1 MIKRYFKLCKET
13 RKVLYFFLFVLLI
26 LGILDLIIPIFASN
40 IIDYL
45 TDKDLNLFIKTLII
59 LFVLYFTTNTFSYLA
74 CRLYSIYFRESF
86 KNIHKK
92 IINRIYDYNDDELV
106 KLPKGKIL
114 STVNIDSINIA
125 EMADYMFN
133 VLYNF
138 ILIISMLIVF
148 IKTNIVLGVILFFV
162 IITYAS
168 LAFYLTKKSSYYM
181 KGQRLY
187 QDKLTN
193 LLSQTLNG
201 LKEVKTL
208 NLKHSLNVKYDGMR
222 RGWAKKYMLKRRYYI
237 AYSVILKY
245 IRYISKILLYVISGV
260 LIFNGKITI
269 GTIILLITYFDNIFT
284 YLTTLVSDVG
294 TVRNYNISLER
305 VWELLNN
312 NVNNA
317 LYGTIDND
325 YINGVVTFKN
335 VSFAYKNIA
344 TIKNVS
350 FIAMPNK
357 ITVIAGKT
365 GSGKTTIFNIL
376 LRLYKPDK
384 GNVLIDDINIK
395 EYTKEVYYK
404 NVSVVNQESFLFNMS
419 IKDNLSMVDK
429 DVNKQIEVCKRVGI
443 HDLITKLP
451 KGYNTI
457 LSENAGNLSG
467 GQKRLLSLAKTLLT
481 GAEILLFDEVTSQ
494 LDPKTTKEIINV
506 LKDLKKDHTVIVITH
521 KEEMMKIADELII
534 LNKGCVVVKGK
545 YNNLS
550 NNKYFNDLIN
560 KER

>member
-26 LGILDLIIPIFASN
+26 LGILDLIIPVFASN

-45 TDKDLNLFIKTLII
+45 SIKNLNLFIKTLII

-92 IINRIYDYNDDELV
+92 IINRIYDYSDDELV

-148 IKTNIVLGVILFFV
+148 IKTNVILGIILFFIIV
-162 IITYAS
+162 IYAI
-168 LAFYLTKKSSYYM
+168 LAFYLTKKSSHYM
-181 KGQRLY
+181 RGQRFY
-187 QDKLTN
+187 RDKLTN

-201 LKEVKTL
+201 LREVKTL
-208 NLKHSLNVKYDGMR
+208 NLKHSLNVKYDGIR
-222 RGWAKKYMLKRRYYI
+222 RSWSKKYMLKRKYYI

-317 LYGTIDND
+317 SYGAINND
-325 YINGVVTFKN
+325 YINGLVTFKN
-335 VSFAYKNIA
+335 VSFSYKDVP

-350 FIAMPNK
+350 FMALPNK

-376 LRLYKPDK
+376 LRLYKPYK

-395 EYTKEVYYK
+395 EYTKEVYYN

-467 GQKRLLSLAKTLLT
+467 GQKRLLSLAKTLLS

-494 LDPKTTKEIINV
+494 LDPKTTKEIISV

-534 LNKGCVVVKGK
+534 LNKGSVVAKGK

-550 NNKYFNDLIN
+550 NKYFKDLIN

>member
-26 LGILDLIIPIFASN
+26 LGILDLIIPVFASN

-45 TDKDLNLFIKTLII
+45 SIKNLNLFIKTLII

-92 IINRIYDYNDDELV
+92 IINRIYDYSDDELV

-148 IKTNIVLGVILFFV
+148 IKTNVILGIILFFIIV
-162 IITYAS
+162 IYAI
-168 LAFYLTKKSSYYM
+168 LAFYLTKKSSHYM
-181 KGQRLY
+181 RGQRFY
-187 QDKLTN
+187 RDKLTN

-201 LKEVKTL
+201 LREVKTL
-208 NLKHSLNVKYDGMR
+208 NLKHSLNVKYDGTR
-222 RGWAKKYMLKRRYYI
+222 RSWSKKYMLKRKYYI

-317 LYGTIDND
+317 SYGAINND
-325 YINGVVTFKN
+325 YINGLVTFKN
-335 VSFAYKNIA
+335 VSFSYKDVP

-350 FIAMPNK
+350 FIAQPNK

-395 EYTKEVYYK
+395 EYTKEVYYN

-467 GQKRLLSLAKTLLT
+467 GQKRLLSLAKTLLS

-494 LDPKTTKEIINV
+494 LDPKTTKEIISV

-534 LNKGCVVVKGK
+534 LNKGSVVAKGK

-550 NNKYFNDLIN
+550 NKYFKDLIN

>member
-26 LGILDLIIPIFASN
+26 LGILDLIIPVFASR

-45 TDKDLNLFIKTLII
+45 TDKNLNLFIKTLII
-59 LFVLYFTTNTFSYLA
+59 LFVLYITTNTFSYLA

-138 ILIISMLIVF
+138 ILIVCMIIIF
-148 IKTNIVLGVILFFV
+148 IKTNAILGIILFFIIV
-162 IITYAS
+162 IYAS
-168 LAFYLTKKSSYYM
+168 LAFYLTKKSSHYM
-181 KGQRLY
+181 KGQRFY

-208 NLKHSLNVKYDGMR
+208 NLKHSLNLKYDNAR
-222 RGWAKKYMLKRRYYI
+222 RSWSKKYMLKRKYYI

-317 LYGTIDND
+317 SYGTINND
-325 YINGVVTFKN
+325 SINGVVTFKN
-335 VSFAYKNIA
+335 VSFSYKDVP

-350 FIAMPNK
+350 FMALPNK

-376 LRLYKPDK
+376 LRLYKPYK

-395 EYTKEVYYK
+395 EYAKEVYYN

-429 DVNKQIEVCKRVGI
+429 DINKQIKVCKRVGI

-506 LKDLKKDHTVIVITH
+506 LKDLKKDHTIIVITH
-521 KEEMMKIADELII
+521 KEEMMKIADELIV
-534 LNKGCVVVKGK
+534 LNKGHVVAKGK

-550 NNKYFNDLIN
+550 NNKYFKDLIN

>member
-13 RKVLYFFLFVLLI
+13 RRVLYFFLFALLV
-26 LGILDLIIPIFASN
+26 LGILDLIIPVSASR

-45 TDKDLNLFIKTLII
+45 TDKNLNLFIKTLII
-59 LFVLYFTTNTFSYLA
+59 LFILYIMTNTFSYFA
-74 CRLYSIYFRESF
+74 CKLYSIYFRESF
-86 KNIHKK
+86 KNIYKK
-92 IINRIYDYNDDELV
+92 IINRIYDYSDDELV

-138 ILIISMLIVF
+138 ILIICMLIVF
-148 IKTNIVLGVILFFV
+148 IKTNVVLGVILFFV
-162 IITYAS
+162 IIIYAS

-181 KGQRLY
+181 KGQRFY

-335 VSFAYKNIA
+335 VSFAYKDIA

-350 FIAMPNK
+350 FTAIPNK
-357 ITVIAGKT
+357 ITIIVGKT

-404 NVSVVNQESFLFNMS
+404 NVSVVNQESFLFNMR

-494 LDPKTTKEIINV
+494 LDPKTSKEIINV
-506 LKDLKKDHTVIVITH
+506 LKDLKKDHTIIVITH

-534 LNKGCVVVKGK
+534 LNKGCVVAKGK

>member
-1 MIKRYFKLCKET
+1 MIKQYFKLCKET

-26 LGILDLIIPIFASN
+26 LGILDLIIPVFASR

-45 TDKDLNLFIKTLII
+45 TDKNLNLFIKTLII
-59 LFVLYFTTNTFSYLA
+59 LFVLYITTNTFSYLA

-138 ILIISMLIVF
+138 ILIVCMIIIF
-148 IKTNIVLGVILFFV
+148 IKTNAILGIILFFIIV
-162 IITYAS
+162 IYAS
-168 LAFYLTKKSSYYM
+168 LAFYLTKKSSHYM
-181 KGQRLY
+181 KGQRFY

-208 NLKHSLNVKYDGMR
+208 NLKHSLNLKYDNAR
-222 RGWAKKYMLKRRYYI
+222 RSWSKKYMLKRKYYI

-317 LYGTIDND
+317 SYGTINND
-325 YINGVVTFKN
+325 SINGVVTFKN
-335 VSFAYKNIA
+335 VSFSYKDVP

-350 FIAMPNK
+350 FMALPNK

-376 LRLYKPDK
+376 LRLYKPYK

-395 EYTKEVYYK
+395 EYAKEVYYN

-429 DVNKQIEVCKRVGI
+429 DINKQIKVCKRVGI

-457 LSENAGNLSG
+457 LRENAGNLSG

-506 LKDLKKDHTVIVITH
+506 LKDLKKDHTIIVITH
-521 KEEMMKIADELII
+521 KEEMMRIADELIV
-534 LNKGCVVVKGK
+534 LNKGHVVAKGK

-550 NNKYFNDLIN
+550 NNKYFKDLIN

>member
-13 RKVLYFFLFVLLI
+13 RRWLYLFLFVLLI
-26 LGILDLIIPIFASN
+26 LGILDLIIPIFASK

-45 TDKDLNLFIKTLII
+45 TDKNLNLFIKTLII
-59 LFVLYFTTNTFSYLA
+59 LFALYIVTNAFSYFA
-74 CRLYSIYFRESF
+74 CRLYSVYFRESF

-92 IINRIYDYNDDELV
+92 IINRIYDYNDNELI

-125 EMADYMFN
+125 EMADYIFD

-138 ILIISMLIVF
+138 ILIISMLLVF
-148 IKTNIVLGVILFFV
+148 IKTNIVLGIILFLV
-162 IITYAS
+162 TIIYAS

-181 KGQRLY
+181 KGQRFY

-208 NLKHSLNVKYDGMR
+208 NLKQNLNVKYDGMR
-222 RGWAKKYMLKRRYYI
+222 RGWAKKYMLKRKYYI

-260 LIFNGKITI
+260 LIFNSKITI
-269 GTIILLITYFDNIFT
+269 GTIILLITYFENIFT
-284 YLTTLVSDVG
+284 YLTELVSDVG
-294 TVRNYNISLER
+294 TIRNYNISLER
-305 VWELLNN
+305 VLELLNSNIN
-312 NVNNA
+312 NDT
-317 LYGTIDND
+317 YGNVDND
-325 YINGVVTFKN
+325 CINGVVTFKN
-335 VSFAYKNIA
+335 VSFSYKDIA

-350 FIAMPNK
+350 FTSIPNK
-357 ITVIAGKT
+357 ITVIVGKT

-384 GNVLIDDINIK
+384 GNILIDDINIK
-395 EYTKEVYYK
+395 EYTKQVYYN
-404 NVSVVNQESFLFNMS
+404 NVSVVNQESFLFDMS

-429 DVNKQIEVCKRVGI
+429 DINKQIEVCKRVGI

-481 GAEILLFDEVTSQ
+481 GAEILLFDEITSS
-494 LDPKTTKEIINV
+494 LDPKTTKDIINV
-506 LKDLKKDHTVIVITH
+506 LKDLKKDHTIIVITH
-521 KEEMMKIADELII
+521 KEEIMKIADELII
-534 LNKGCVVVKGK
+534 LNKGRIVEKGTYK
-545 YNNLS
+545 N
-550 NNKYFNDLIN
+550 LIN
-560 KER
+560 NVNLKNLIGKGR